1 MIMNYSVLRR
11 SLRGKGHLICT
22 VNTTFSTDD
31 SRNASSDTPCTDDAD
46 CNLYQACS
54 FSSSLCEA
62 IVKSCPA
69 DCSGNG
75 FCGYLDKNSELSL
88 TTCTEGDPTCE
99 AVCVCDDGYHGKSC
113 LYSSEEMLDRQN
125 TRKELIA
132 SFQSMLQA
140 EDATIDSVTSWMVFL
155 TSLVQNPDELSS
167 EAVEQIGNMTSTV
180 LIAAK
185 EVGGL

>member
-1 MIMNYSVLRR
+1 
-11 SLRGKGHLICT
+11 
-22 VNTTFSTDD
+22 
-31 SRNASSDTPCTDDAD
+31 
-46 CNLYQACS
+46 
-54 FSSSLCEA
+54 
-62 IVKSCPA
+62 
-69 DCSGNG
+69 
-75 FCGYLDKNSELSL
+75 
-88 TTCTEGDPTCE
+88 
-99 AVCVCDDGYHGKSC
+99 
-113 LYSSEEMLDRQN
+113 MLDRQN

-185 EVGGL
+185 EVGMGYENVIMLLKIADIVVQLREVECGQRNCDRK